1 MKALVACLS
10 LGAVLITLDA
20 QPSASIAHEYV
31 AEAALALEA
40 GNDGLASQLLRAA
53 LEYDAFSSDALA
65 LLGGQLVQEQ
75 ATTGEGVEL
84 LNRAVTLDRFRSVPR
99 NVAIVAL
106 ATTLHETD
114 RSLESLAFLEG
125 LRVDPEDS
133 RGLAADYAYAL
144 ASTFAELGERAAA
157 DRQVALARDLFPNDP
172 RFLRLALDLEPFPS
186 IEHARELNR
195 LADALRNGSDRY
207 GGSPDRGALQEA
219 FLLYAERATTEAER
233 ERAVREY
240 IELGGERPRALAL
253 LVRFDLA
260 MAVALFDQWEAW
272 RSLEL
277 LRDPMFGELLA
288 VDQVAA
294 TLAEASGEV
303 AERGVDGRWRERLVV
318 QSGRLVSWDVDEDGD
333 GVSETSVRFSGESP
347 TSLVVA
353 NDEGFME
360 LEYGLYP
367 FVESASVALHSGTET
382 FVLRPRAV
390 ELHAV
395 TSLPV
400 RGAALSSLPT
410 LTAVARPSVATLRQ
424 AAVRVDITD
433 SSGTLV
439 ERRYHAAGDRVHL
452 ARDRNGDGQWDMV
465 EVSSG
470 GVPEQ
475 RAVDLDYDGYYEV
488 LEGFRGGQRLVR
500 AVDEDEDGVPELFQ
514 REIGVSVREWDINED
529 GRIDVREFEGW
540 RASVV
545 RDFPLLDQEL

>member
-1 MKALVACLS
+1 
-10 LGAVLITLDA
+10 
-20 QPSASIAHEYV
+20 
-31 AEAALALEA
+31 
-40 GNDGLASQLLRAA
+40 
-53 LEYDAFSSDALA
+53 
-65 LLGGQLVQEQ
+65 
-75 ATTGEGVEL
+75 
-84 LNRAVTLDRFRSVPR
+84 
-99 NVAIVAL
+99 
-106 ATTLHETD
+106 
-114 RSLESLAFLEG
+114 
-125 LRVDPEDS
+125 
-133 RGLAADYAYAL
+133 
-144 ASTFAELGERAAA
+144 
-157 DRQVALARDLFPNDP
+157 
-172 RFLRLALDLEPFPS
+172 
-186 IEHARELNR
+186 
-195 LADALRNGSDRY
+195 
-207 GGSPDRGALQEA
+207 
-219 FLLYAERATTEAER
+219 
-233 ERAVREY
+233 
-240 IELGGERPRALAL
+240 
-253 LVRFDLA
+253 